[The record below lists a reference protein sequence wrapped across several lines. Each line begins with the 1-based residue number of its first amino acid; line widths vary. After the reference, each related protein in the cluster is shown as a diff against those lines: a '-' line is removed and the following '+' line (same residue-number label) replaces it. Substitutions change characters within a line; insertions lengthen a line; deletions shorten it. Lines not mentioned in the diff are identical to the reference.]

1 MRAVGGLGTVTKHF
15 STHSGSSLAQ
25 ASRTSSLT
33 NETLLIGSIADTPV
47 VLATSSRVAPRV
59 LDFSMSNPNSLAV
72 LDTTHFPIFSN
83 SSPHPIFPILSP
95 HPNFALLHVL
105 HYPISLS
112 FDLLY
117 PLTLSFGTNNR
128 WAVSCQNVSTPTPG
142 QSSAVDQPLGC
153 LSAEAA
159 KPLPKP

>member
-72 LDTTHFPIFSN
+72 LDTTHFPIFAFPHFLQFFP
-83 SSPHPIFPILSP
+83 SPHFSDSFPSP
-95 HPNFALLHVL
+95 
-105 HYPISLS
+105 
-112 FDLLY
+112 
-117 PLTLSFGTNNR
+117 
-128 WAVSCQNVSTPTPG
+128 
-142 QSSAVDQPLGC
+142 
-153 LSAEAA
+153 
-159 KPLPKP
+159 